1 MALDIKRGISVHDFL
16 AAILPKAYQAGLHRV
31 PAKYGADHSLL
42 LHGMNV
48 LLIGDLLIKYLSKQ
62 HLAIQD
68 YFDDHRAE
76 IWLAL
81 FLHDIL
87 KERKGVDQL
96 DITPNDIEKWCE
108 RLGVSVDRRTAMQ
121 VSARVA
127 MHERYGYP
135 VQGGL
140 LRIAEDDFAQL
151 IVQMAD
157 RLGSMR
163 DINEHRLKEGW
174 GLPGI
179 RPLFEGWT
187 DYRGRQYKGLN
198 KRMQEFTNSH
208 TQYQL
213 MAHTHTRTQH
223 AFLTSLLLSTTTEV
237 LQREPY
243 SLWPLNVFYN
253 GVLYIGTVEQCQL
266 VQEPEIARA
275 IAETVLARLWD
286 RGNEPVANGQ
296 PLLHQIVTGTRMH
309 PDDIV
314 LVKGKTKIASP
325 LHLLGT
331 PLLGEGGS
339 LKAVRGYVER
349 RASSRKLADMRTA
362 QRQVKL
368 QSIFNRAIGILG
380 DVQKNYS
387 LALYSK
393 ETKSRKLM
401 PPLQTKTGEEVALRV
416 LIEETLRNFDVD
428 TMIQAAAEAPDAA
441 GRNAKLKQFFDA
453 LAAACADLD
462 WDTYRE
468 EMWAKYRE
476 VYRPVTEMMVNGGIV
491 IGETPVACKISAKI
505 KETNQFCPSCGGN
518 FIKANNRLLR
528 TDQRVTAVPTKVK
541 SHTNSA
547 TGAKGEGTR
556 FYCYTCF
563 MELSLRGLNF
573 QPEVFEN
580 QQPLLYLHLL
590 PNFSFPMNWMDALQV
605 QFGFRRGDLRLQI
618 QEATIHT
625 LFESLFSDDGTRD
638 WRWIQALADPM
649 RVVKDAFFTDNTY
662 NRDEFFALPSMQVS
676 NAVLLPYY
684 ARPNER
690 KPGGGGMED
699 AVGRKE
705 LWLRGLTWATIL
717 AQVLPV
723 RIVITESPLL
733 NIDPQQIRR
742 SLTLIGASGVIGRM
756 VSRVQVTSAEAQT
769 TVGLTALPKLL
780 RVLIFALRTNR
791 ILGGIRRSKD
801 GREYYKRPSRRVVE
815 LLNDLAADD
824 LVGAAYHQ
832 RDAQSREKVY
842 WTKEYLQF
850 TQACLEVDKML
861 NETEVNRIQ
870 RLVDITQRF
879 YSPYPWDSSHALTL
893 PFKVVTKA
901 LQKLIGTGITLP
913 EIKTIARSDLESAI
927 RRQASGDS
935 TAWIILRDKTI
946 PYPEREQCL
955 TKAVAD
961 FVGTFFEDVVK
972 GICGDVDDF
981 LTLRKRLQSGY
992 LILMKDAGYARW
1004 QEQKAAKNTASEA
1017 ERTQTS
1023 SSKHMKGE

>member
-1 MALDIKRGISVHDFL
+1 MVRIDAISSVRDFL
-16 AAILPKAYQAGLHRV
+16 TAILPEAYQAGLHRI
-31 PAKYGADHSLL
+31 PAKYGTDHSLL

-48 LLIGDLLIKYLSKQ
+48 LLIGDLLIDYLSKQ
-62 HLAIQD
+62 HPAVKA
-68 YFDDHRAE
+68 YFDEHQE
-76 IWLAL
+76 ETWLTL

-87 KERKGVDQL
+87 KEKKGVDQL
-96 DITPNDIEKWCE
+96 DVTPDDIEKWCE
-108 RLGVSVDRRTAMQ
+108 RLGVSINRRTAMR

-140 LRIAEDDFAQL
+140 LRIAEDDLAQL
-151 IVQMAD
+151 TVRMAD

-174 GLPGI
+174 GLPGMQ
-179 RPLFEGWT
+179 PLLDGWT
-187 DYRGRQYKGLN
+187 DYRGQQYKGLN
-198 KRMQEFTNSH
+198 ERMQEFTNSD
-208 TQYQL
+208 TKYQL
-213 MAHTHTRTQH
+213 VGHTHTKTHH
-223 AFLTSLLLSTTTEV
+223 AFLTSLLLSTTTEM
-237 LQREPY
+237 LQGEPY
-243 SLWPLNVFYN
+243 GLWPLNVFYN
-253 GVLYIGTVEQCQL
+253 GVVYIGTAEQCQS
-266 VQEPEIARA
+266 VQQPETAKTV
-275 IAETVLARLWD
+275 AEAVLKELWGKEEKD
-286 RGNEPVANGQ
+286 ANGR
-296 PLLHQIVTGTRMH
+296 PLLRQIITGRPMD
-309 PDDIV
+309 PDSISV
-314 LVKGKTKIASP
+314 RTAKISSP
-325 LHLLGT
+325 LYLLGT
-331 PLLGEGGS
+331 PLQGEGGI
-339 LKAVRGYVER
+339 LEAVRGYIGKRV
-349 RASSRKLADMRTA
+349 SSRQLAEMKTA
-362 QRQVKL
+362 QRRVKQI
-368 QSIFNRAIGILG
+368 QSIFDRAVGILR
-380 DVQKNYS
+380 DVRKNYS
-387 LALYSK
+387 LALYS
-393 ETKSRKLM
+393 EDTKSRKRM
-401 PPLQTKTGEEVALRV
+401 PPLQTKTGEET
-416 LIEETLRNFDVD
+416 TLWAISKKTLDSFDVA
-428 TMIQAAAEAPDAA
+428 TMIQAAAEAPDVT
-441 GRNAKLKQFFDA
+441 GINAELRQFFKA

-462 WDTYRE
+462 WDGYLE
-468 EMWAKYRE
+468 AMWGKYRE
-476 VYRPVTEMMVNGGIV
+476 IYRPVTEMLVNEGIV
-491 IGETPVACKISAKI
+491 IGETPMTCEISAKI
-505 KETNQFCPSCGGN
+505 KETDQFCPSCGGN

-590 PNFSFPMNWMDALQV
+590 PNFSFPMNWMDALQA

-618 QEATIHT
+618 QETTIRT

-649 RVVKDAFFTDNTY
+649 RVVKEAFFADNTY
-662 NRDEFFALPSMQVS
+662 NRDEFFTLPPMQIS

-717 AQVLPV
+717 AQALPV
-723 RIVITESPLL
+723 RTVITESPLL

-742 SLTLIGASGVIGRM
+742 SLTLIGAPGVIGRL
-756 VSRVQVTSAEAQT
+756 VSRVQDASEEAET
-769 TVGLTALPKLL
+769 TIGLTALPDLL
-780 RVLIFALRTNR
+780 RLFVFALRTNR
-791 ILGGIRRSKD
+791 VLGGIQK
-801 GREYYKRPSRRVVE
+801 KRPSRRVVE

-824 LVGAAYHQ
+824 LVGAFYHQ

-842 WTKEYLQF
+842 WTEEYLKF
-850 TQACLEVDKML
+850 TQACLEVNKML

-870 RLVDITQRF
+870 KLVDITQRF

-901 LQKLIGTGITLP
+901 LQKLVGTEITLP
-913 EIKTIARSDLESAI
+913 EIKTIARSDLESAVQ
-927 RRQASGDS
+927 RQAGGDS
-935 TAWIILRDKTI
+935 TAWIILRDKKRF
-946 PYPEREQCL
+946 PDYSERVRLL
-955 TKAVAD
+955 TESVAT
-961 FVGTFFEDVVK
+961 FVDVFFEDVVK

-981 LTLRKRLQSGY
+981 LTMRKRLQSGY

-1004 QEQKAAKNTASEA
+1004 QARKAAQAIASEA
-1017 ERTQTS
+1017 EETRVVP
-1023 SSKHMKGE
+1023 